1 MKNLY
6 TQIVN
11 TESQKSHPFGLAEKR
26 FAWVEIYSNGND
38 LVNHKKLFTKNK
50 DNLEGGIGH
59 YFQRIQSENEKER
72 EREINMLKYNLENK
86 NQKKMKYKYQNLNS
100 QRVIYPEKDKK
111 KKKIIKKKTYENTKK
126 SLLYLT
132 SGSISSLF
140 MRTPAVLKNKGKRI
154 INNSVDYGRKR
165 DTDLFSDSFLNNK
178 EYNRIPGVARK
189 CLVQRID
196 YHGKP
201 LEDIKQGRKHFKIN

>member
-100 QRVIYPEKDKK
+100 QRVIYPEKDTEV
-111 KKKIIKKKTYENTKK
+111 KKIIKKKTYENTKK
-126 SLLYLT
+126 SLLYST
-132 SGSISSLF
+132 SGNISSLF

-154 INNSVDYGRKR
+154 MNNSVDYGRKK
-165 DTDLFSDSFLNNK
+165 DTNLFSDAFLNDK
-178 EYNRIPGVARK
+178 TYNRIPGVMRK
-189 CLVQRID
+189 NIS
-196 YHGKP
+196 K
-201 LEDIKQGRKHFKIN
+201 

>member
-72 EREINMLKYNLENK
+72 
-86 NQKKMKYKYQNLNS
+86 
-100 QRVIYPEKDKK
+100 
-111 KKKIIKKKTYENTKK
+111 
-126 SLLYLT
+126 
-132 SGSISSLF
+132 
-140 MRTPAVLKNKGKRI
+140 
-154 INNSVDYGRKR
+154 
-165 DTDLFSDSFLNNK
+165 
-178 EYNRIPGVARK
+178 
-189 CLVQRID
+189 
-196 YHGKP
+196 
-201 LEDIKQGRKHFKIN
+201 